1 MSSVSLLDMG
11 LSLVLAFGL
20 GLCLGCLI
28 ASTFVCLLL
37 GAAALAMGAVI
48 YFS

>member
-1 MSSVSLLDMG
+1 MLG
-11 LSLVLAFGL
+11 IVLMAFGL

-37 GAAALAMGAVI
+37 GAAALALGAVI